1 MRNDGFQD
9 FLGEEWRSLVGI
21 GVVVLGVATVSV
33 GVVRQSLPVPTYAD
47 VANLIIAYVAVTS
60 LYLAWRELIRK
71 TRPRVTL
78 DFAYEYPDDD
88 DVQERMTLKLTNS
101 GTNVVTP
108 ANVWYGY
115 VERSDDGYYFSN
127 TEMSNFGE
135 DGLEPGETAEVE
147 IGDDIAMLRVKN
159 LNILDWRGQGVS
171 ISEFPSGKTQNRSH
185 VVEPGG
191 RLQVRVQ
198 KLFDAVMESDVQL
211 GIKYSEDKLRTSEVQ
226 DILADADWAGTPQYG
241 EVPVDA

>member
-1 MRNDGFQD
+1 MRNDGFWD
-9 FLGEEWRSLVGI
+9 FLNEECRSLAGI
-21 GVVVLGVATVSV
+21 GVVVFGVATVSV
-33 GVVRQSLPVPTYAD
+33 GVLRQTLPVPTYTD
-47 VANLIIAYVAVTS
+47 VANLILAYVAVTS
-60 LYLAWRELIRK
+60 LYLAWRELIRN

-78 DFAYEYPDDD
+78 DFAYQYPDDD
-88 DVQERMTLKLTNS
+88 GVQERMTLKLTNS

-115 VERSDDGYYFSN
+115 VERSDDRYYFSN
-127 TEMSNFGE
+127 TEMSNFDE

-159 LNILDWRGQGVS
+159 LNILDWRSQGVS

-185 VVEPGG
+185 VVESGG

-211 GIKYSEDKLRTSEVQ
+211 GVKYSEEELRTSEIQ
-226 DILADADWAGTPQYG
+226 DILADADWAGTARSK
-241 EVPVDA
+241 EEPVDV